1 MIVMDVHMN
10 CVDLYILF
18 SLVLF
23 YSYLKASKMSRQVS
37 YEMEKYGNNFL
48 IIKCSQI
55 YIIMDLLQYQFNNQN
70 TMFVPDELDHTGS
83 RFCGQNERQIEHNSE
98 LAIFRRKILMVIK
111 KKGTYISVRF
121 DYRNAKH
128 YEIKN
133 KHQAIQKRNPTF
145 LGFWSI
151 WLIWR

>member
-1 MIVMDVHMN
+1 MDVHMN
-10 CVDLYILF
+10 CVDLYILS

-70 TMFVPDELDHTGS
+70 TMFVPDVLDHTGS

-111 KKGTYISVRF
+111 KKGTYLFVLTTETQSTTKLKTNIRRSKR
-121 DYRNAKH
+121 
-128 YEIKN
+128 EIQ
-133 KHQAIQKRNPTF
+133 HFQDFGQY
-145 LGFWSI
+145 G
-151 WLIWR
+151 